1 MRKSPFEKH
10 LDRYR
15 KGITNLM
22 WDLAVAS
29 KPKKGAKK

>member
-10 LDRYR
+10 LDRQR
-15 KGITNLM
+15 KGIANLM
-22 WDLAVAS
+22 RDFAVAS